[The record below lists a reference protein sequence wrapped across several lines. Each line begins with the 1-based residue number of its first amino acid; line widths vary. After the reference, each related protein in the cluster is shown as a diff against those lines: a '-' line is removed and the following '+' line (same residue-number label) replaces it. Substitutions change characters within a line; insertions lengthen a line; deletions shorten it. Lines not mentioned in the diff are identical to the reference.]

1 MPFQDFDAAR
11 RERARTTDPIRFRL
25 GGEDFTLLP
34 NPSIFDALEL
44 AAAPEPAENMT
55 ASVGAII
62 RFIDALMPDERSRR
76 RWARLQRRR
85 HDPPTAEDYV
95 ELGAWLAEQYAG
107 RPTVP
112 SGDSSPG
119 RLPNGPASSGERF
132 SPANGS
138 PT

>member
-11 RERARTTDPIRFRL
+11 RERARANDPIRFRL

-44 AAAPEPAENMT
+44 AAAPEPEEN
-55 ASVGAII
+55 VIGAVQAIVA
-62 RFIDALMPDERSRR
+62 FIDALMPNDRDRK
-76 RWARLQRRR
+76 RWAKLQRRR
-85 HDPPTAEDYV
+85 TDPPTAEDYV

-119 RLPNGPASSGERF
+119 RPPNGPDSNGARF
-132 SPANGS
+132 SPAS
-138 PT
+138 DSQT